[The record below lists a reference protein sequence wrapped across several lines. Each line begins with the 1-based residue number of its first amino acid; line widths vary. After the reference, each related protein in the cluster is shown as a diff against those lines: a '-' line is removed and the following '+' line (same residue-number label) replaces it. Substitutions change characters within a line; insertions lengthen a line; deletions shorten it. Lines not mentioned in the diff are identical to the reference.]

1 MTPWTKLSKEE
12 RFSEDIEMKLSEYGI
27 ADDCKVVVP
36 ATPVS
41 DPDPVVFL
49 LHEEFTRPGGCS
61 RIDRHT
67 RHMYDIVKMMDK
79 QFATDA
85 INNAVMYNEIIAH
98 RKSFTAWTGL
108 DYATHSPQTITF
120 VPPLEVDA
128 ILRNDYEQMKYG
140 FIYKD
145 APTYEHLIERLNTL
159 QLTFR
164 QLDWK

>member
-12 RFSEDIEMKLSEYGI
+12 RISEDIEMKLSEYGI

-41 DPDPVVFL
+41 DLDPVVFL
-49 LHEEFTRPGGCS
+49 LHEEFTRPNGCS
-61 RIDRHT
+61 RIDRLT

-98 RKSFTAWTGL
+98 RKSFTAWAGL

-145 APTYEHLIERLNTL
+145 APTYRLNTL
-159 QLTFR
+159 QQTFR

>member
-12 RFSEDIEMKLSEYGI
+12 CFSEDIEMKLSEYGI

-41 DPDPVVFL
+41 DLDPVVFL

-67 RHMYDIVKMMDK
+67 RHMYDIVKM
-79 QFATDA
+79 
-85 INNAVMYNEIIAH
+85 
-98 RKSFTAWTGL
+98 
-108 DYATHSPQTITF
+108 
-120 VPPLEVDA
+120 
-128 ILRNDYEQMKYG
+128 KYG

-145 APTYEHLIERLNTL
+145 APTYRQNTL
-159 QLTFR
+159 QQTFR
-164 QLDWK
+164 QLDCK